1 VLSSSIK
8 MVEFMVGSGSFISKE
23 SSRLDKLLSSTLNIS
38 RNQIEKLIKD
48 GLVKVDEK
56 IVTKPSFKPKDGS
69 KIEYQFIEAP
79 KEEYSDID
87 IDIQKLYEDDDILV
101 INKPSGLVVHGAPS
115 VKEAT
120 LVDWLRKQNI
130 RLSTISG
137 QERNGIVHRLD
148 KETSGAILIAK
159 SNFAHEALSKQLQD
173 RSMGRYY
180 LAVVNYPLKDN
191 ITINKPIAR
200 NPKNRLKMA
209 IVEGGK
215 EAKTAFAK
223 LAQSDKNSELIAA
236 KLFSGRTHQIRVHLG
251 VLNRYILGD
260 RLYGYKEQKLEH
272 RMFLHAYLLYFI
284 HPRSGKR
291 VEVIAP
297 LLKDMQEYIKVNF
310 NKEKEYDRLTKDDI
324 KELF

>member
-1 VLSSSIK
+1 VSS
-8 MVEFMVGSGSFISKE
+8 GNFISKE
-23 SSRLDKLLSSTLNIS
+23 SNRLDKLLSSTLNIS

-48 GLVKVDEK
+48 GLVKVDGK

-137 QERNGIVHRLD
+137 KERNGIVHRLD

-191 ITINKPIAR
+191 IIIDKPIAR

-223 LAQSDKNSELIAA
+223 VAQSKKDSELVAA
-236 KLFSGRTHQIRVHLG
+236 KLFSGRTHQIRVHLSS
-251 VLNRYILGD
+251 LNRYILGD
-260 RLYGYKEQKLEH
+260 RLYGPKEQKLEH
-272 RMFLHAYLLYFI
+272 RMFLHAYLLYFV
-284 HPRSGKR
+284 HPRSGER

-297 LLKDMQEYIKVNF
+297 LLKDMQEYLKENF
-310 NKEKEYDRLTKDDI
+310 NKEKEYDKLTKDDI